1 LIVDYAFMKKN
12 IVQLAATYIDR
23 LFEEQM
29 PSGLLYH
36 DMAHT
41 QSVRKVALKLAQHY
55 NISASELEI
64 LEIATLF
71 HDTGYVK
78 AYTGH
83 EFVSQEI
90 ATTFL
95 KKHKYP
101 AKKIERVNQLI
112 SATQLLQPPNNLLEE
127 IIKDADLNNL
137 GVGKYMRTI
146 ANLRSELGAFLNQHF
161 KDKEWLKGNIAFLD
175 NHKYFT
181 QRAQDLFND
190 KKASNRKKVKKA
202 LKNLKKKC

>member
-1 LIVDYAFMKKN
+1 MEKN
-12 IVQLAATYIDR
+12 IVQLAATYIDQ

-41 QSVRKVALKLAQHY
+41 QSVRKVALKLATHY
-55 NISASELEI
+55 NISSEEQEM

-95 KKHKYP
+95 KKHNYSP
-101 AKKIERVNQLI
+101 EKIKRINELI
-112 SATQLLQPPNNLLEE
+112 NATQLLQPPNNLLEE

-146 ANLRSELGAFLNQHF
+146 ANLRSELGTFLNQHF

-181 QRAQDLFND
+181 KKAQALFCD
-190 KKASNRKKVKKA
+190 KKASNRKRVKKA
-202 LKNLKKKC
+202 LKGLKKKKG